1 MINLIKILLEEGKV
15 LPTNDYFYDIIKRKK
30 ELSAYFKDNYNWS
43 LYEDNN
49 LIKLKKIPSPSKA
62 HIGSSIFKNKKEY
75 SIYVA
80 LLISLE
86 DYKQNNTFSFSQIFT
101 KLKINLDKIMDLTWE
116 DKTNRSLLKKV
127 FQYAEENQILKRV
140 NFKEK
145 TEIDTNE
152 SNVDEVKV
160 LYKKTEYCNYNYLI
174 NTFEQNIF
182 SFNSV
187 KDFEEL
193 QNNLSPKITLMRKLI
208 TNPVVYSSDLNY
220 EEQEI
225 IKNKR
230 FIRFMEEKLNAELHV
245 HKDSVFLFF
254 KDIEIGTFF
263 PKSNNSKSINAIDN
277 MVLILNGILK
287 AKVKNGE
294 IILNKDETFYLEKE
308 KFKKLVINYIE
319 ENKELLPKSIKEKN
333 DIEEVVFNKVVETM
347 KDWLFLKEDNDK
359 LIFYPAIGKVT
370 GYFKKEEII
379 EENKIEDQ
387 KLF

>member
-1 MINLIKILLEEGKV
+1 MINLIKILLETDKV
-15 LPTNDYFYDIIKRKK
+15 LPTNDYFYDILKRKK

-49 LIKLKKIPSPSKA
+49 LIKLKKIPSPSNT

-75 SIYVA
+75 SIYIA

-86 DYKQNNTFSFSQIFT
+86 DYKQTNTFSFAQIFT

-116 DKTNRSLLKKV
+116 SKANRSLLKKV
-127 FQYAEENQILKRV
+127 FKYAEENQILKRV
-140 NFKEK
+140 NVKEN
-145 TEIDTNE
+145 TEIDTDE
-152 SNVDEVKV
+152 VNVDEIKV

-174 NTFEQNIF
+174 NTFEKNIF
-182 SFNSV
+182 SFNSL

-208 TNPVVYSSDLNY
+208 ANPVLYSSDLNY

-245 HKDSVFLFF
+245 HKDSIFLFF
-254 KDIEIGTFF
+254 KDVKIGTFF
-263 PKSNNSKSINAIDN
+263 PKANNSKSINAIDN
-277 MVLILNGILK
+277 MILILNGILK
-287 AKVKNGE
+287 DKIKTGE

-308 KFKKLVINYIE
+308 EFKKLVTNYIE
-319 ENKELLPKSIKEKN
+319 ENKEWLPGIIKEKKDKDEIIFN
-333 DIEEVVFNKVVETM
+333 NVIEVM
-347 KDWLFLKEDNDK
+347 KEWSFLKEDNDK
-359 LIFYPAIGKVT
+359 LIFYPAVGKIT
-370 GYFKKEEII
+370 GYFKTEEIT